1 MTKNIS
7 GHVTAFLS
15 GVLSLVAIVHPGFH
29 ISGAVQATIGTIG
42 AVIAAALELT
52 HLVGKQALERRL
64 TSTTHAVN
72 QLVSQLGSVQPT
84 PPAAPE
90 TAPVTPQA

>member
-15 GVLSLVAIVHPGFH
+15 GLLSLAAIIHPGFH
-29 ISGAVQATIGTIG
+29 ISGAVQATIGTVG

-52 HLVGKQALERRL
+52 HLVGKQAFESRL
-64 TSTTHAVN
+64 ASTTHAVN
-72 QLVSQLGSVQPT
+72 QLVSQLGSIEPAPTEPT
-84 PPAAPE
+84 PP
-90 TAPVTPQA
+90 TTPQA